1 MDLSVEKFWTDP
13 NTEMKLPDTSKI
25 ENKIRNGLYN
35 ARTKNY
41 DILKNLPAGE

>member
-13 NTEMKLPDTSKI
+13 NTETKLPDTSKI
-25 ENKIRNGLYN
+25 ENKIRNDLCN

-41 DILKNLPAGE
+41 GILKNLPDRE